1 MRSEIPKGQSYLKPG
16 LGLLLFGLIWAWNS
30 SSLAGIITIETQT
43 SVSVR
48 ANKLEVKV
56 TAKNSGTEPAYGV
69 QAQLTL
75 FDEIRLSRVQSRIE
89 PETSQTFTFEKSR
102 SNQRQG
108 RYPLTIRVVFHD
120 ANQYPFSAVSGL
132 TFPLGGDTISDLQVR
147 SEDIAIDRKRDLAI
161 GLKNLGSDSKMVRAR
176 LFLPRELIA
185 DKPEVQFRLNGQSAK
200 EIRWALI
207 NFSALNGAV
216 YPVVGYFEY
225 DTNGK
230 HYTSMAQLLIRI
242 VQKENFFSRTRWLW
256 ITLTIILGTL
266 LGVIIVRGKRSK

>member
-1 MRSEIPKGQSYLKPG
+1 MKNGAHRSIGSEIPKNKTYLKPG

-43 SVSVR
+43 SVSVH
-48 ANKLEVKV
+48 ANKIDVKV
-56 TAKNSGTEPAYGV
+56 TAKNNGIESAFGI

-75 FDEIRLSRVQSRIE
+75 FDETLLSRVQSRIE
-89 PETSQTFTFEKSR
+89 PETSQTFTFEKPR
-102 SNQRQG
+102 PDLTKG

-132 TFPLGGDTISDLQVR
+132 TFPMGEDTISDLQVQ
-147 SEDIAIDRKRDLAI
+147 SEDITLDRKRDLAI

-185 DKPEVQFRLNGQSAK
+185 DKPEAHFRLNGQSAK
-200 EIRWALI
+200 KIRWVLR

-216 YPVVGYFEY
+216 YPVAGYFEY
-225 DTNGK
+225 DSNGK
-230 HYTSMAQLLIRI
+230 HYTSMARLLIRI
-242 VQKENFFSRTRWLW
+242 VQKENFFSPPP
-256 ITLTIILGTL
+256 
-266 LGVIIVRGKRSK
+266 